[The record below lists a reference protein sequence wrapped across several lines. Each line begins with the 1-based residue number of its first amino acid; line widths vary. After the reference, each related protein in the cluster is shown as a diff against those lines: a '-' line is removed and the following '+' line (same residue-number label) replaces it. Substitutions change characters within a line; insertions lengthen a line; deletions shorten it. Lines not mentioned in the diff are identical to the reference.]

1 LKPAAALGFRV
12 HSGWAALVAISLDGC
27 SPLVLQRQRPHLVKT
42 FTYEF
47 RQPYHTA
54 QKKAIDEARAFVS
67 NAQAEARH
75 LAARAVESARGDLQK
90 QGYKLARCGLLLAS
104 GRQLPELAQI
114 LRSHTLI
121 HTADGELFRNA
132 LLDASKSC
140 GLTIF
145 TTKENELLESAS
157 RTLQQPYQEL
167 MARLADASSYLG
179 APWSQ
184 DEKFSALVAW
194 LALVN

>member
-1 LKPAAALGFRV
+1 VKPAAALGFRV
-12 HSGWAALVAISLDGC
+12 HSGWAALVALSLDGR

-47 RQPYHTA
+47 RQPFHTA
-54 QKKAIDEARAFVS
+54 EKKPLDEARAFVS
-67 NAQAEARH
+67 NALAEARH
-75 LAARAVESARGDLQK
+75 LATRTVESARGDLQK
-90 QGYKLARCGLLLAS
+90 QGYKLDRCGLLLAS

-114 LRSHTLI
+114 LRSHALI

-140 GLTIF
+140 GLTVF

-167 MARLADASSYLG
+167 MARLGDASSGLG
-179 APWSQ
+179 APWTQ

>member
-1 LKPAAALGFRV
+1 
-12 HSGWAALVAISLDGC
+12 
-27 SPLVLQRQRPHLVKT
+27 
-42 FTYEF
+42 
-47 RQPYHTA
+47 
-54 QKKAIDEARAFVS
+54 
-67 NAQAEARH
+67 
-75 LAARAVESARGDLQK
+75 
-90 QGYKLARCGLLLAS
+90 
-104 GRQLPELAQI
+104 
-114 LRSHTLI
+114 LI
-121 HTADGELFRNA
+121 HTPDGELFRNA